1 MTGHVFVSHGS
12 EDSEDANALAA
23 FVESKGV
30 KAWIAPRDVRPGQD
44 YSEQLQ
50 EAIETSIAFVVLVS
64 DKANRSPYVRAE
76 TEMAFSNGKPI
87 FPVRVSDIQPAA
99 GLAFFLKI
107 RHWTDAFGPGR
118 EASLA
123 RLAREVQTVAGV
135 PVDPA
140 PTTTPP
146 GTVPPVGA
154 APAPA
159 PAPPPPPPPAAPQT
173 APMPLVSAAAPAAPM
188 DESLLLAAIGPN
200 AAYYQ
205 ERWRQM
211 DEKRSSISWNWPAC
225 LVSGFW
231 FAYRK
236 MWLPLIVLVIVNV
249 VISLAGASNPDF
261 GKVSLLLTI
270 GITFITGTF
279 GNHLYRKHVQRLI
292 AETSAFPRQT
302 QAEALQKR
310 GGVSQAAVFILIG
323 ITLLITLIGVLA
335 AASKI
340 NGTLNNPPYTN
351 NGFQPLPDPNGP
363 QPDPDAPPPG
373 EKPPLTDEEIRAL
386 EQRGY

>member
-64 DKANRSPYVRAE
+64 EKANRSPYVRAE

-118 EASLA
+118 DASLA

-140 PTTTPP
+140 PVTTPP
-146 GTVPPVGA
+146 GTVPPA
-154 APAPA
+154 AAYAPPPSPPAPA
-159 PAPPPPPPPAAPQT
+159 PAQPAPPQA
-173 APMPLVSAAAPAAPM
+173 APMPLMAAPAPPPT
-188 DESLLLAAIGPN
+188 DEALMRAAIGPN
-200 AAYYQ
+200 ADLYL

-211 DEKRSSISWNWPAC
+211 DEKKSAISWNWAAC
-225 LVSGFW
+225 LASGYW
-231 FAYRK
+231 LAYRK
-236 MWLPLIVLVIVNV
+236 MWLSFILLLLASV
-249 VISLAGASNPDF
+249 VVGAIGAANPDF
-261 GKVSLLLTI
+261 GRFSLLLTI
-270 GITFITGTF
+270 AFTFVTGAF
-279 GNHLYRKHVQRLI
+279 GTHWYRKQVQRLV
-292 AETSAFPRQT
+292 AETSTLPRDAQV
-302 QAEALQKR
+302 AALQQR
-310 GGVSQAAVFILIG
+310 GGVSPTAVWILIG
-323 ITLLITLIGVLA
+323 LGVIFVVIGVA
-335 AASKI
+335 AAI
-340 NGTLNNPPYTN
+340 QQLNRQLGTQPYVNGY
-351 NGFQPLPDPNGP
+351 QPLLDPNGP
-363 QPDPDAPPPG
+363 QPDPNAPPSG

-386 EQRGY
+386 QQQGY

>member
-12 EDSEDANALAA
+12 EDSDDANALAA

-87 FPVRVSDIQPAA
+87 FPVRMNDIQPAA

-118 EASLA
+118 DASLA

-146 GTVPPVGA
+146 GTVPPVA
-154 APAPA
+154 ATY
-159 PAPPPPPPPAAPQT
+159 APPPPPAPAPVQPAPPQA
-173 APMPLVSAAAPAAPM
+173 APMPLVAAPAPRPA
-188 DESLLLAAIGPN
+188 DEALMRTAIGPN
-200 AAYYQ
+200 ADLYL

-211 DEKRSSISWNWPAC
+211 EEKGSTISWNWPAC
-225 LVSGFW
+225 LASGYW
-231 FAYRK
+231 LAYRK
-236 MWLPLIVLVIVNV
+236 MWSPFILLVLASV
-249 VISLAGASNPDF
+249 VVSAIGAANPDF
-261 GKVSLLLTI
+261 GRVSLLLTI
-270 GITFITGTF
+270 ALTFVTGAF
-279 GNHLYRKHVQRLI
+279 GTHWYRKQVQRLV
-292 AETSAFPRQT
+292 AETSALPRDAQV
-302 QAEALQKR
+302 AALQQR
-310 GGVSQAAVFILIG
+310 GGVSPTAVWILVG
-323 ITLLITLIGVLA
+323 LGVVFVVIGVA
-335 AASKI
+335 AAMQQI
-340 NGTLNNPPYTN
+340 NQQVGTQPYTN
-351 NGFQPLPDPNGP
+351 GYQPFLDPNGP
-363 QPDPDAPPPG
+363 QPDPNGSPSGD
-373 EKPPLTDEEIRAL
+373 KPPLTDEEIRSL
-386 EQRGY
+386 EQR

>member
-23 FVESKGV
+23 FIESKGV
-30 KAWIAPRDVRPGQD
+30 KSWIAPRDVRPGQD

-135 PVDPA
+135 PVDAAPSTIP

-146 GTVPPVGA
+146 
-154 APAPA
+154 PAVATPA
-159 PAPPPPPPPAAPQT
+159 PAPPPPAPAPPQATPAAL
-173 APMPLVSAAAPAAPM
+173 MAAPAPV
-188 DESLLLAAIGPN
+188 DEALLPGAIGPN

-211 DEKRSSISWNWPAC
+211 DAKGSSISWNWPAC

-249 VISLAGASNPDF
+249 LISAAGASNPDF

-292 AETSAFPRQT
+292 AETSTLPRDM

-323 ITLLITLIGVLA
+323 ITLLAVLIGVIA

-340 NGTLNNPPYTN
+340 NQMPGAPPYPD
-351 NGFQPLPDPNGP
+351 NGFQPLVDPNAP
-363 QPDPDAPPPG
+363 QPDPNAPPSG
-373 EKPPLTDEEIRAL
+373 EKPPLTDEEIRSL
-386 EQRGY
+386 QQQGY

>member
-12 EDSEDANALAA
+12 EDSDDANALAA
-23 FVESKGV
+23 FIESKGA

-64 DKANRSPYVRAE
+64 EKANRSPYVRAE

-87 FPVRVSDIQPAA
+87 FPVRMSDIQPAA

-118 EASLA
+118 DASLA

-135 PVDPA
+135 PVDAA

-146 GTVPPVGA
+146 DTAPPA
-154 APAPA
+154 APAYV
-159 PAPPPPPPPAAPQT
+159 PPPPPSPPPAAPQA
-173 APMPLVSAAAPAAPM
+173 APVPLMAAAAPPPA
-188 DESLLLAAIGPN
+188 DEALMRAAIGPN
-200 AAYYQ
+200 ADLYLQ
-205 ERWRQM
+205 RWRQM
-211 DEKRSSISWNWPAC
+211 DEKRSAISWNWPAC
-225 LVSGFW
+225 LLSGYW

-236 MWLPLIVLVIVNV
+236 MWLPLVLLVLASIVVSALGATNPGFSQA
-249 VISLAGASNPDF
+249 SLF
-261 GKVSLLLTI
+261 ITI
-270 GITFITGTF
+270 GFTFVTGTF
-279 GNHLYRKHVQRLI
+279 GNHWYRNHVRRLI
-292 AETSAFPRQT
+292 AETSVLPREAQLD
-302 QAEALQKR
+302 ALQKR

-323 ITLLITLIGVLA
+323 LSLLMVAIGVIA
-335 AASKI
+335 AMSKL
-340 NGTLNNPPYTN
+340 NQTLGNPPYSA
-351 NGFQPLPDPNGP
+351 NGFQPLVDPNAPEPDPN
-363 QPDPDAPPPG
+363 APPSG

-386 EQRGY
+386 EQQGY